1 MKLKKEQSAWM
12 AIQDV
17 LAMPDLEYYG
27 TGVEEIDMATRHGYH
42 QALVDMAG
50 IVTNRIGWL

>member
-1 MKLKKEQSAWM
+1 M